1 MNRDTIA
8 NQVFKNGIFTTKY
21 LHMKPLEIIAKYYKP
36 RSKAYKIL
44 VSHCN
49 LVTEKALT
57 IAQKHKE
64 LLPDLNFIEEA
75 SMLHDIGIFKTNAPN
90 LFCFG
95 EYPYL
100 CHGYLGRELLD
111 QEGYPEHG
119 LVCERHTGVGITT
132 EEIIAKNLPL
142 PHRDFVPVSVE
153 EQIVCFADKFFSK
166 SGDLFHEKSVS
177 EVRKSI
183 KKFGDKNIVRFNE
196 WCEIFL

>member
-1 MNRDTIA
+1 MDKSAEI
-8 NQVFKNGIFTTKY
+8 VLKKVIFTSK
-21 LHMKPLEIIAKYYKP
+21 LEAMEPLDIIAKYYKP

-44 VSHCN
+44 VDHSS
-49 LVTEKALT
+49 LVTEKALK
-57 IAQKHKE
+57 IAHQRK
-64 LLPDLNFIEEA
+64 DLNPDFNFVEEA
-75 SMLHDIGIFKTNAPN
+75 AMLHDIGIFKTNAPD

-100 CHGYLGRELLD
+100 CHGYLGCEILT

-132 EEIIAKNLPL
+132 EEIILRNLPL
-142 PHRDFVPVSVE
+142 PLRDFVPVSVE

-183 KKFGDKNIVRFNE
+183 QKFGEKNLIRFNE
-196 WCEIFL
+196 WCELFL